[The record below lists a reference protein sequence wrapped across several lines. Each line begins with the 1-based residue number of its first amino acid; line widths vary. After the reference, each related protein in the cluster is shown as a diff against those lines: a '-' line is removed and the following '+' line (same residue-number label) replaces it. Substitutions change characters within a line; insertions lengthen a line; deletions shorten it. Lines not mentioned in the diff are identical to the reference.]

1 MHDSVV
7 FDTVFERAVEHYP
20 EIEVV
25 TADAGYKTPW
35 ICKQIIDSG
44 RLPSLPYKRPMT
56 QKDNLPWY
64 EYVYDEYYDCILCP
78 QYHPLSYSTT
88 NREGYREYKSKSY
101 ICKSCPVRERCTQNQ
116 QCVKTVTQHVWQD
129 YLEQAE
135 DVRLSPLGKETYALR
150 SQTIERVFADA
161 KEKHA
166 MRYTPYRGLAAVTT
180 WVKLKFAALN
190 LKKFAIHKWM
200 QPLLKFAISIIEATL
215 QNCKVASLT
224 I

>member
-1 MHDSVV
+1 M
-7 FDTVFERAVEHYP
+7 
-20 EIEVV
+20 
-25 TADAGYKTPW
+25 
-35 ICKQIIDSG
+35 
-44 RLPSLPYKRPMT
+44 
-56 QKDNLPWY
+56 
-64 EYVYDEYYDCILCP
+64 
-78 QYHPLSYSTT
+78 
-88 NREGYREYKSKSY
+88 
-101 ICKSCPVRERCTQNQ
+101 
-116 QCVKTVTQHVWQD
+116 TQHVWHD

-166 MRYTPYRGLAAVTT
+166 MRYTPYRGLAAVTA

-200 QPLLKFAISIIEATL
+200 QSLLQLTISMIEATL
-215 QNCKVASLT
+215 QICKVASLT

>member
-1 MHDSVV
+1 M
-7 FDTVFERAVEHYP
+7 
-20 EIEVV
+20 
-25 TADAGYKTPW
+25 
-35 ICKQIIDSG
+35 
-44 RLPSLPYKRPMT
+44 
-56 QKDNLPWY
+56 DNLPWY
-64 EYVYDEYYDCILCP
+64 EYVYDDYYVCILCP
-78 QYHPLSYSTT
+78 QYQPLSYSTT

-101 ICKSCPVRERCTQNQ
+101 ICQSCPVRERCTQNQ
-116 QCVKTVTQHVWQD
+116 QCVKTVTQHIWQD

-166 MRYTPYRGLAAVTT
+166 MRYTPYRGLTAVTT

-200 QPLLKFAISIIEATL
+200 RSLIQLAISMIEATL
-215 QNCKVASLT
+215 QICKVASLT